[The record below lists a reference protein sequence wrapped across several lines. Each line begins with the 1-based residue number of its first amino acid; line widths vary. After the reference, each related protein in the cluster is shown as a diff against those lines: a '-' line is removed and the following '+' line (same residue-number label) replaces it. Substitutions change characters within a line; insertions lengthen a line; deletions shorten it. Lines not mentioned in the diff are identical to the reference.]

1 MNAILTRLIAS
12 ILFAAHSLK
21 QERKNIVRR
30 RAAVFAFFLLAAIGA
45 AGRSAEAANLT
56 VNCDKKE
63 TIRESLKLL
72 AVAHPQ
78 GPNTISVVGSCSE
91 NILIQS
97 VDRLTLI
104 AKNGASITDRS
115 NGSLA
120 VVDIEDSHSVTLQG
134 FTINGG
140 SVGVSCGAS
149 SVCYLNNNTVQDS
162 AGVGVSVFAS
172 SHAFLESNVIQSNA
186 SSGSTVS
193 SGAQMFSSND
203 IFQSNGFEGVSIRA
217 GSYFEASN
225 SSFLN
230 NEVGIRAGLATLVLT
245 SVTIT
250 GSVGNGVTL
259 LGGAGAAFA
268 GSTAITG
275 NGGIGVYL
283 EDGAFAGFISA
294 NITGNLS
301 GTDIVCAP
309 QFPITHFI
317 ERTGGITNCV
327 ENASSALRESKK

>member
-1 MNAILTRLIAS
+1 M
-12 ILFAAHSLK
+12 
-21 QERKNIVRR
+21 VRQ
-30 RAAVFAFFLLAAIGA
+30 RATVFGLFLLVAVGA
-45 AGRSAEAANLT
+45 ASRCAQAADLT

-63 TIRESLKLL
+63 TIRETLGHL
-72 AVAHPQ
+72 VAASPR
-78 GPNTISVVGSCSE
+78 GPNTVSVMGSCRE

-104 AKNGASITDRS
+104 AKKGASITDGS

-120 VVDIEDSHSVTLQG
+120 AVDIEDSHSVTLQG

-149 SVCYLNNNTVQDS
+149 SVCYLTSNTVQDS
-162 AGVGVSVFAS
+162 AGVGVSVFAG
-172 SHAFLESNVIQSNA
+172 SHAFLESNVIQNNA
-186 SSGSTVS
+186 FRGSTVD
-193 SGAQMFSSND
+193 SGARLFSSND
-203 IFQSNGFEGVSIRA
+203 IFQSNGDLGVA
-217 GSYFEASN
+217 VGPGTHFQASN

-230 NEVGIRAGLATLVLT
+230 NGVGIRAGLATLLLN

-259 LGGAGAAFA
+259 LGGTSAAFA
-268 GSTAITG
+268 GSTTITG
-275 NGGIGVYL
+275 NGGSGVYL
-283 EDGAFAGFISA
+283 EDGAFAGFIRA
-294 NITGNLS
+294 NVIGNLS

-327 ENASSALRESKK
+327 EPASAAKRESIK

>member
-12 ILFAAHSLK
+12 ILSALHSLK
-21 QERKNIVRR
+21 QERKNVMRP
-30 RAAVFAFFLLAAIGA
+30 RAIVFAFFLLVAIGA

-56 VNCDKKE
+56 VNCAKKE

-78 GPNTISVVGSCSE
+78 GPNTMSVVGSCSE

-115 NGSLA
+115 NGSLPI
-120 VVDIEDSHSVTLQG
+120 VDIEDSHSVTLQG

-140 SVGVSCGAS
+140 NAGVFCGAS
-149 SVCYLNNNTVQDS
+149 SVCYLTNNTVQDS
-162 AGVGVSVFAS
+162 AGIGVSVAS

-203 IFQSNGFEGVSIRA
+203 IFQSNGFEGVSVRA

-230 NEVGIRAGLATLVLT
+230 NEIGIRAGLATLILT

-268 GSTAITG
+268 GSTTITG
-275 NGGIGVYL
+275 NGGSGVYL
-283 EDGAFAGFISA
+283 EDGAFAGFINA

-327 ENASSALRESKK
+327 ENASSALREGKN

>member
-1 MNAILTRLIAS
+1 MR
-12 ILFAAHSLK
+12 
-21 QERKNIVRR
+21 Q
-30 RAAVFAFFLLAAIGA
+30 RATVFAFFLVVAIGA
-45 AGRSAEAANLT
+45 TGRSAEAAHLT

-78 GPNTISVVGSCSE
+78 GPNTLSVVGNCSE

-104 AKNGASITDRS
+104 AKNGASITDSS

-120 VVDIEDSHSVTLQG
+120 VVDIEDSRSVTLQG
-134 FTINGG
+134 FTITGG
-140 SVGVSCGAS
+140 SPGVSCGSS
-149 SVCYLNNNTVQDS
+149 SVCYLTGNTVQDS
-162 AGVGVSVFAS
+162 AGVGVSVFTS
-172 SHAFLESNVIQSNA
+172 SHAFLESNVIQNNA
-186 SSGSTVS
+186 LRGSTVD
-193 SGAQMFSSND
+193 SGAQVFSSND
-203 IFQSNGFEGVSIRA
+203 IFQSNAEQGVNVGLGA
-217 GSYFEASN
+217 YFQASH

-230 NEVGIRAGLATLVLT
+230 NGVAIRAGHATLLLN

-259 LGGAGAAFA
+259 LGSAAATFA
-268 GSTAITG
+268 GKTTITG
-275 NGGIGVYL
+275 NGGSGVYL
-283 EDGAFAGFISA
+283 EDGSFAGFISA
-294 NITGNLS
+294 NVTGNLS

-327 ENASSALRESKK
+327 ESAILAPRENKK

>member
-1 MNAILTRLIAS
+1 MR
-12 ILFAAHSLK
+12 
-21 QERKNIVRR
+21 QRV
-30 RAAVFAFFLLAAIGA
+30 AVFAFFLLVAIGA
-45 AGRSAEAANLT
+45 VGQSAEAANLT
-56 VNCDKKE
+56 VNCNKKE
-63 TIRESLKLL
+63 TIRGSLTLL
-72 AVAHPQ
+72 TVAHTQ
-78 GPNTISVVGSCSE
+78 GPNTVTVVGSCTE

-97 VDRLTLI
+97 VDQLTLI
-104 AKNGASITDRS
+104 AKNGASITDGS
-115 NGSLA
+115 NGTLA
-120 VVDIEDSHSVTLQG
+120 VVDIEGSHSVTLQG

-140 SVGVSCGAS
+140 SPGVSCGTS

-162 AGVGVSVFAS
+162 AGMGVSVLAS
-172 SHAFLESNVIQSNA
+172 SHAFLESNVIQNNA
-186 SSGSTVS
+186 SSGSTAS

-203 IFQSNGFEGVSIRA
+203 IFQSNGAEGVSIRPGA
-217 GSYFEASN
+217 YFEASN

-230 NEVGIRAGLATLVLT
+230 NGVGIRAGIATLLLN

-259 LGGAGAAFA
+259 LGSAAATFA
-268 GSTAITG
+268 GSTIITG

-309 QFPITHFI
+309 QFPITHFV

-327 ENASSALRESKK
+327 ENASSALRENKK